1 MFWAGLS
8 VMRLTTMAPALGFLI
23 AVSGFAAGALAVEGE
38 NQNATSPQKAATQNA
53 AGKGQA
59 AEAGAK
65 LFADAGCGW
74 CHEEGGKVAGKGPKL
89 EGTARDDH
97 FIKYRITHGKEGA
110 MPSFG
115 HQFNDQQIA
124 ELIAYI
130 RSLKD

>member
-1 MFWAGLS
+1 
-8 VMRLTTMAPALGFLI
+8 MRLKSLVPVIGLLG
-23 AVSGFAAGALAVEGE
+23 AVCGFACGALAVEGE
-38 NQNATSPQKAATQNA
+38 NQNQNQNQNASPQKAATQNA

-65 LFADAGCGW
+65 LFADSGCGW

-89 EGTARDDH
+89 EGTTRDDH

>member
-1 MFWAGLS
+1 
-8 VMRLTTMAPALGFLI
+8 MRLMTMAPALGFLV
-23 AVSGFAAGALAVEGE
+23 AVSGFAVGALAVESS
-38 NQNATSPQKAATQNA
+38 NQSTPAAANA
-53 AGKGQA
+53 ANNGDA
-59 AEAGAK
+59 AAAGAK

-74 CHEEGGKVAGKGPKL
+74 CHEQGGKVAGKGPKL
-89 EGTARDDH
+89 EGTSRDDH

-115 HQFNDQQIA
+115 AQFNDQQIA

>member
-1 MFWAGLS
+1 
-8 VMRLTTMAPALGFLI
+8 MRLTTVVPALGFL
-23 AVSGFAAGALAVEGE
+23 AAAGSFAAGALAVE
-38 NQNATSPQKAATQNA
+38 NTSQSTPAAANA
-53 AGKGQA
+53 ASNGDA
-59 AEAGAK
+59 AAGAK
-65 LFADAGCGW
+65 LFADSGCGW